1 MMNLLVPGVLGIAI
15 LVTFLAVMLG
25 KILAIPLIVIAVVV
39 VSLLIYD
46 FYNEV
51 KAARG
56 NQK

>member
-1 MMNLLVPGVLGIAI
+1 MMNLLIPGVLGIGI

-25 KILAIPLIVIAVVV
+25 KILAVPLLIIAVVV
-39 VSLLIYD
+39 VSLLVYD

-51 KAARG
+51 KATRG